1 MEFEKHV
8 RVRQE
13 KFGAVV
19 FETLREK
26 VFVTNET
33 GADILRL
40 LEEGKETEKI
50 ISELA
55 QKYNCNQEII
65 RTDTNSLIAALEENK
80 ILKNRS
86 NND

>member
-1 MEFEKHV
+1 MVFEKHV
-8 RVRQE
+8 KVRHE

-33 GADILRL
+33 GAEILQL
-40 LEEGKETEKI
+40 FEDGKEQAEI

-55 QKYNCNQEII
+55 SRHDSSPEEVKTDVEEFVQQLKDGGII
-65 RTDTNSLIAALEENK
+65 NK
-80 ILKNRS
+80 GEQ
-86 NND
+86 

>member
-1 MEFEKHV
+1 MQFENHV
-8 RVRQE
+8 KVRQE

-40 LEEGKETEKI
+40 LEEGKGDGEIVT
-50 ISELA
+50 ELA
-55 QKYNCNQEII
+55 ERFDCNPEII
-65 RTDTNSLIAALEENK
+65 TKDVEDFISN
-80 ILKNRS
+80 LKNS
-86 NND
+86 GIIGKGDEK